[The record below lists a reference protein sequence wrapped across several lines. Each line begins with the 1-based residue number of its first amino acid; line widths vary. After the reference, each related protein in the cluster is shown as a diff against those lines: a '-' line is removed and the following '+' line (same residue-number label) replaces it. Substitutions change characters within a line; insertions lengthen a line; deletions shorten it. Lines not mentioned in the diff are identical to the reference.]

1 MQSGKFRPSFR
12 LSFRWAAR
20 RRDDQSA
27 RSAPRQSSPITRA
40 AVTIARSVTARRP
53 EHSSPGEKPKCCRF
67 PIITLMFTLPA
78 AVADIAYHQK
88 ATVYDVL
95 FKASAETLIAIA
107 ADPRQL
113 SARIGVMSVLHT
125 WGSALTHHPPS
136 SSISKFESDH
146 AAWSSL

>member
-1 MQSGKFRPSFR
+1 
-12 LSFRWAAR
+12 
-20 RRDDQSA
+20 
-27 RSAPRQSSPITRA
+27 
-40 AVTIARSVTARRP
+40 
-53 EHSSPGEKPKCCRF
+53 
-67 PIITLMFTLPA
+67 MFTLPA

-136 SSISKFESDH
+136 PHSASSSYPHRQTAPTAQHWQWRAPSSSSP
-146 AAWSSL
+146 AATQERACTKQ